1 MLHSVHPIVLLFW
14 IDTDVG
20 FQRFKPVA
28 FSNTATHDLS
38 DPSLDPAARAE
49 LEYTLKKVKKIFKKA
64 LHCQTR
70 GRDENVWCD
79 DVVRPM
85 AKLAPRLY
93 AIGRLSLQSVY
104 YTLNH
109 LLGDTGRLMRL
120 VW

>member
-1 MLHSVHPIVLLFW
+1 VLHSVHPIVLLFW

-28 FSNTATHDLS
+28 FSNTATRDLS

-70 GRDENVWCD
+70 GRDENAWCD

-85 AKLAPRLY
+85 AKLALRLY

>member
-20 FQRFKPVA
+20 FQRFKPIA
-28 FSNTATHDLS
+28 FSNTATRDLS

-70 GRDENVWCD
+70 GRDENAWCD

-85 AKLAPRLY
+85 AKLALRLY

-104 YTLNH
+104 LYPE
-109 LLGDTGRLMRL
+109 RPA
-120 VW
+120 